1 MKHKP
6 VVMEGDGSSLGNSL
20 LSHWYPVISQYHWV
34 KSLTS
39 QFWWLNHVESQFQ
52 ITSFWWWN
60 RPLFNAK
67 SFFFHEQIL
76 IFYRLNHIVFGC
88 FKHICLWFSLSHH
101 FSWGKSS
108 LLKLQ
113 RLLSPASAGFVLLQP
128 MAGKMPP
135 PRTRCTTWK
144 LGVHFR
150 KPLTDHVTDVFWVNL
165 TQQNWKNHRVLL

>member
-1 MKHKP
+1 
-6 VVMEGDGSSLGNSL
+6 
-20 LSHWYPVISQYHWV
+20 
-34 KSLTS
+34 
-39 QFWWLNHVESQFQ
+39 LNHVESQFQ

-88 FKHICLWFSLSHH
+88 FKHMFMVFSVSPFFLGKILITQAAEASIACL
-101 FSWGKSS
+101 G
-108 LLKLQ
+108 
-113 RLLSPASAGFVLLQP
+113 RLRTVAAHG
-128 MAGKMPP
+128 GKMPP

>member
-1 MKHKP
+1 MLSKFWSPFGGSSRRPFFNGGPWNINQSSWKG
-6 VVMEGDGSSLGNSL
+6 MEGDGSSLGNSL

-128 MAGKMPP
+128 MAGKCL
-135 PRTRCTTWK
+135 RHG
-144 LGVHFR
+144 LGAR
-150 KPLTDHVTDVFWVNL
+150 LGNWGSILGNL
-165 TQQNWKNHRVLL
+165 